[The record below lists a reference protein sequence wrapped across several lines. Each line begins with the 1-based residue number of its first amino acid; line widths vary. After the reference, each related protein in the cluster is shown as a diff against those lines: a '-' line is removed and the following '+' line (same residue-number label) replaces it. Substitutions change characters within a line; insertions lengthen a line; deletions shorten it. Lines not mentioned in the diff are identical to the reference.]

1 MSSTNQFYPH
11 TLTFWVQSPMYRA
24 FVHVR
29 VHSLT
34 LTFTLT
40 FTLPFWASLTS
51 HRSLASHRS
60 ALISHLLPL
69 TTYP

>member
-11 TLTFWVQSPMYRA
+11 TLTFGAQSPMYRA

-34 LTFTLT
+34 LTCLH
-40 FTLPFWASLTS
+40 PFVY
-51 HRSLASHRS
+51 R
-60 ALISHLLPL
+60 ALRLVW
-69 TTYP
+69 

>member
-11 TLTFWVQSPMYRA
+11 TLTFWAQSPMYRA

-51 HRSLASHRS
+51 YFLLHTS
-60 ALISHLLPL
+60 LLPL
-69 TTYP
+69 TSYP